1 MDRRQREQARLA
13 CQISIGLMAGIFSF
27 IPSVSA
33 APTHDPDSFSG
44 NALTVPAANIKQSG
58 TTTNVNGAN
67 LNNIVAWKD
76 FSVSS
81 GEKVTFND
89 GEKTKNY
96 LNVVTGE
103 NASAINGAI
112 KGGKDVYLVNPHG
125 VLIGQGAN
133 IDVGNLY
140 VSTQDAQSAVTAFTN
155 DNTGAG
161 VLSEKANAE
170 VVNMGTIKADKVEVH
185 GTVIKFLDLSDV
197 ATADMTDGNKLM
209 LNATGKINL
218 GKNQDTSKTNAAYT
232 ANRTA
237 TIYNVIENQTQ
248 LQNIPDNATDNY
260 WLKNDID
267 TSGIFTPIKG
277 FAGVFD
283 GNFFTVSNLKV
294 DTSADETVPAGLFST
309 IAGASTSN
317 RAKIRNLGI
326 KPVSIRAANTQYAGG
341 LAGTAVN
348 ADINDVFVSGGT
360 IGNETGFEGGI
371 LGRAQNVTM
380 DSVYNKA
387 NVSGG
392 SGLVAELAGNVEI
405 SNAYNAGKAFTGLV
419 TNAYLSDD
427 GQGNT
432 IEDTYDDV
440 TQSESEAAIGG
451 SAEVVPT
458 NVFSIVGTENAA
470 DPTNNVYYIGD
481 MKQVS
486 AYSSWSSISENGGE
500 NTKWRIYEGQ
510 SLPLLRSFLKAN
522 GTVTVNYDYQMGDS
536 TYEYRHAGSNGGK
549 DISVVYNHK
558 PLETSNVTYSIAS
571 QKGLTN
577 TSGIT
582 SVSGL
587 QNVYTN
593 DAKAKAAFYT
603 GQDGY
608 DLVGNN
614 VTITKRSANVGN
626 IPSTP
631 LTKTYDGNA
640 NINTRTLKQWLTSG
654 ATSTGETDPDTGI
667 IDGDD
672 TVTQDAT
679 NLSGKFYLNNSP
691 SKTAG
696 NKDLYIEGSLSVA
709 NAGGYYN
716 YAITGDAANFGAV
729 GSGTTLTSTASRVY
743 GKILKKDLILSKKD
757 VVTITREYNGK
768 NHNEVADDYRLKS
781 SDSAEAAKTKS
792 DALFKLDGKV
802 SSTTTTTGD
811 SGTTTTTT
819 EDEVYVTTSDS
830 GTGTYGTLSDG
841 TFTATTNA
849 IVGDYD
855 VAYQNLVLSGADA
868 ENYNLVQATTDAD
881 GNTVNTAVGTN
892 PFYTKGS
899 ITQKT
904 INSDSFVI
912 RTSDGSTTPA
922 QKDYDGTSAYELS
935 SGQTLTSTDVV
946 SYPSTTG
953 GATTYDDVQFTPT
966 SARFTTT
973 TNGVTTDAI
982 NKGMGYDITYK
993 VNVSGADAGN
1003 YKIVNGSTT
1012 TSLVSNTPTLD
1023 VDVTG
1028 SQGSGTINA
1037 RKLYLKANKGADKSY
1052 DGDDKVTNTDGTLS
1066 PKIAFDGSSDGYVVY
1081 NYSGDDAAKHKLV
1094 GNDKIELS
1102 GTYAGGADVS
1112 WTGNATDGYTVAPKD
1127 ITYTVTVKDADGN
1140 VSENYEVYNDVS
1152 SASST
1157 STLSGVTGKI
1167 TPRTIQKVVF
1177 ADTEKTYDGTNTVN
1191 GVQTNDEIKI
1201 TGVTLEGADNLS
1213 TNPDGFIQPTTGT
1226 GATVADIFGT
1236 DTSNITG
1243 KYGTYDATTGTFTL
1257 NKRDGETGTQ
1267 GGHVKR
1273 DASGNVVSQDVQ
1285 YSNVALL
1292 NPRGNYVL
1300 SSSTQYGEGTINP
1313 LTVTSI
1319 DVATT
1324 GAITKVYDA
1333 KTGVAT
1339 TADGQNSAK
1348 TAASYISGLSTTVG
1362 GNTINLDY
1370 SIADDDANYIT
1381 DTGTNTKNVVEAN
1394 KARFLFS
1401 VDETGDYTVADSLKE
1416 SGKVK
1421 KDLDASITART
1432 VTAQQN
1438 TTPIE
1443 RDYNGKTAIGR
1454 TGEDAVT
1461 ITGLLSSLDG
1471 ATNTSTGKFRDKN
1484 VAYALDADGNET
1496 DTVADKPIDYT
1507 ITLNNGDTTMQG
1519 NYKVVRAGDTTNTA
1533 LAYNTSGAL
1542 TGTGKINPL
1551 MLESTYGTVTKTYD
1565 GTTSIPDGSGFSVT
1579 IPTDALM
1586 TDDNGTRDTVTIT
1599 GDQAASQYVDSTTGA
1614 GDAANRGTNKKVQY
1628 AFTLGGTDMRN
1639 YKFATDASENTIAHA
1654 DTTYTKTTTGNVINV
1669 KTLQDS
1675 DIDVD
1680 WNTVTKTYDGTS
1692 NVAYDHSDT
1701 NTYFDGERGTKTA
1714 ADFIKNDDTT
1724 TGLKLGGISIAR
1736 GTNGYTVTGGK
1747 YTNDAGTE
1755 TANVSEATKAKF
1767 TFDLSATVLD
1777 NFDFSQLTSNVFDG
1791 QNTLTKSTSATITP
1805 KTFKMDFTPLS
1816 GHSQVYNGGTALVD
1830 NSQSNITGT
1839 PTNLSNTV
1847 SNLRGLVNSQ
1857 GMTELGLS
1865 VAGNYVDTTTNGTTI
1880 AAKDVG
1886 TGKNI
1891 QYDVTLQKKNYQ
1903 FDTSAVTP
1911 KTDANGN
1918 SVVSYMGNS
1927 TNGGTGTIVA
1937 KQLSIGFGKVNKIYD
1952 TSSDVTSSVQRDGDV
1967 QTTIQ
1972 PNLDGFVS
1980 DAEKNLFTNTNGY
1993 QKIKGYYVR
2002 EAADG
2007 TIYDDANVEWDSANS
2022 QAKDK
2027 GVAYTGIAGAFS
2039 QLQTDNSVLKNYVL
2053 TNVQDDG
2060 VTKALTLN
2068 RGATNEQTL
2077 DATSNNIANTV
2088 YFDAAKGKGKIRQL
2102 SLTMN
2107 DIKTRWNNYSR
2118 QYDGTSEISEQ
2129 DYQRALSLYADSA
2142 SGVSFANGQSIP
2154 ILYRGSM
2161 NFFDIDTGNERKN
2174 AGSNLGIKATITG
2187 LGASSS
2193 DNNISVAGLN
2203 ESALY
2208 TTYLNTDNGGTTRG
2222 TITPRK
2228 IVAVSTQTDA
2238 SKYDKTYSGTK
2249 DVEDYANK
2257 VMLRHQ
2263 NDDGTFDDEIIKD
2276 NATSVALTGVTYNTK
2291 NAGSDRSIDYTADIA
2306 TTDAV
2311 NNPTSNYELV
2321 TTNGNQ
2327 AVLVGANTY
2336 TTTTNDDG
2344 TTTRSLKQQAGE
2356 ALKGNINK
2364 RTVYVDF
2371 TNGTP
2376 TNIDKTYG
2384 ETTITNVTEDN
2395 RDTARKEVLNPDT
2408 YRNQIDVKA
2417 KDDVRKTGI
2426 VDEDAND
2433 VKLNKSAINA
2443 AYDDGK
2449 VHRKSDGTADTQ
2461 NVNFTNFTLTDRRA
2475 TTSDDYADPMSNYE
2489 VKTVNANDTSKLIG
2503 KGTISPK
2510 DVVVTINNSPNVKKI
2525 YDGTNDLSSF
2535 TENGATTQN
2544 LDTLKQNARIDDAQ
2558 MMLGESV
2565 NDLGFD
2571 ITGGSYASKHTNATN
2586 DIDDGTMGVNYNASW
2601 TNKNYNL
2608 TFKPLNAEDTD
2619 AGASHPLTVTATSN
2633 PSTTQ
2638 DANGNDVNRNGTA
2651 TFTVNQGTISPK
2663 TLTVTGGQATKVYDG
2678 EATQNGTFTGLDTPD
2693 NTSSAVR
2700 FDGIVDSDKNAGTT
2714 IATGTATYYDKDGTS
2729 FDPNAGW
2736 ADKPGLRDHKVKW
2749 NLELQDKDYSLNT
2762 TTPEGAGTITRATL
2776 TLTGDKQNITTE
2788 STPSYDGKTTGWQGN
2803 DEKDE
2808 DLQKKWKALLKWYS
2822 NPGEDTSQAG
2832 QYAVNGWYKN
2842 AKGDKTIT
2850 NSTDITTET
2859 DEGGNTFE
2867 TATTTYWNGT
2877 SDVASTV
2884 TRMLITEVPDPDDST
2899 KTVKKKTLVSTT
2911 KTIKNPFNSDV
2922 YTTVTD
2928 AAGKVTSMTL
2938 TKTAADGTTTT
2949 TPVKSIADWYGSVT
2963 DAQTGTAYAYDS
2975 TDEPTTLSTYTL
2987 SGNFDKNYKIA
2998 QYAGD
3003 GTSTNPGN
3011 AKALTV
3017 SNPSHGGPVTPS
3029 MPTDVPD
3036 ISEMNAAKRFV
3047 PDTHAYNY
3055 ASHDELQSVTR
3066 SGKAGLEY
3074 ASGGINVTGETTTSS
3089 DVNVTSSDL
3098 SAIGVQGAGS
3108 VVNLSGGNATEVS
3121 ASRVDLTGGDTFT
3134 ITGDTQVKEGAAS
3147 IETTGA
3153 QTKDGSAAIES
3164 TGAQTREGTAAVETT
3179 DLQSTTDSSW
3189 LFGDEAPAS
3198 ERQSETSSSEDD
3210 GTSLFAN
3217 AYDDDEATARSAI
3230 SVKTADDVDDA
3241 DDAETKDDDER
3252 KDAESSDASDES
3264 SIGIESEGSAV
3275 NVAS

>member
-27 IPSVSA
+27 LPSVSA
-33 APTHDPDSFSG
+33 APVHDPNSFTS
-44 NALTVPAANIKQSG
+44 NPRTLSADKITQNG
-58 TTTNVNGAN
+58 TTTVVNGTQD
-67 LNNIVAWKD
+67 NNIVAWKD
-76 FSVSS
+76 FSVAK
-81 GEKVTFND
+81 GETVQFGD
-89 GEKTKNY
+89 GTVGADAHNY
-96 LNVVTGE
+96 LNVVTGGGATPA
-103 NASAINGAI
+103 ASQISGTI
-112 KGGKDVYLVNPHG
+112 KGGNDVYIVNPRG
-125 VLIGQGAN
+125 VYINKGAKVN
-133 IDVGNLY
+133 VGNLY
-140 VSTQDAQSAVTAFTN
+140 VSTMNAADAVNNFTGTNAGSAVISGT
-155 DNTGAG
+155 
-161 VLSEKANAE
+161 ANAE
-170 VVNMGTIKADKVEVH
+170 VVNMGTINADKVEVH
-185 GTVIKFLDLSDV
+185 GTDIKFLDLSDV
-197 ATADMTDGNKLM
+197 TTGAMTDANKLTF
-209 LNATGKINL
+209 NATSKINL
-218 GKNQDTSKTNAAYT
+218 GKSQDTSKTNAAYT
-232 ANRTA
+232 ANRTE
-237 TIYNVIENQTQ
+237 TIYNVIENQEQ
-248 LQNIPDNATDNY
+248 LQAIPDKATGNY
-260 WLKNDID
+260 WLSKDIS
-267 TSGIFTPIKG
+267 TSGTFKPISD

-283 GNFFTVSNLKV
+283 GNFFNINRLTVSNSS
-294 DTSADETVPAGLFST
+294 TSAGLFST
-309 IAGASTSN
+309 IKGASSDTSG
-317 RAKIRNLGI
+317 RAIVRNLGLKNVNI
-326 KPVSIRAANTQYAGG
+326 QAADNAYMGG
-341 LAGTAVN
+341 LAGKAEN
-348 ADINDVFVSGGT
+348 ANITDVFVSGGT
-360 IGNETGFEGGI
+360 IKQGYYSGGI
-371 LGRAQNVTM
+371 LGSAKNVTM
-380 DSVYNKA
+380 DSVYNTA
-387 NVSGG
+387 NVG
-392 SGLVAELAGNVEI
+392 SVVGAGLISRPQGNVHVT
-405 SNAYNAGKAFTGLV
+405 NAYNAGSANFGYYNTASGSDNTFQFVYDDGTRSGSTSYANGSATGLTDSV
-419 TNAYLSDD
+419 SIN
-427 GQGNT
+427 
-432 IEDTYDDV
+432 EDNIASY
-440 TQSESEAAIGG
+440 QKESAWSGWDI
-451 SAEVVPT
+451 SA
-458 NVFSIVGTENAA
+458 
-470 DPTNNVYYIGD
+470 
-481 MKQVS
+481 
-486 AYSSWSSISENGGE
+486 NGGE
-500 NTKWRIYEGQ
+500 NTKWRIYEGH

-608 DLVGNN
+608 DLIGNN
-614 VTITKRSANVGN
+614 VTITKRKVNMGTL
-626 IPSTP
+626 PTTP
-631 LTKTYDGNA
+631 LTKTYDGTP
-640 NINTRTLKQWLTSG
+640 NIDARTLKQWLTSG
-654 ATSTGETDPDTGI
+654 ATSTGETDPDTGV
-667 IDGDD
+667 IDGDT
-672 TVTQDAT
+672 TVTQEAT
-679 NLSGKFYLNNSP
+679 DLSGKFYLNGSA

-696 NKDLYIEGSLSVA
+696 NKDLYLEGSLAVT
-709 NAGGYYN
+709 NADGYYN
-716 YAITGDAANFGAV
+716 YDISGSNFNFGRA
-729 GSGTTLTSTASRVY
+729 GTGMTLTSTASQVY

-792 DALFKLDGKV
+792 GALFKLDGKV

-922 QKDYDGTSAYELS
+922 QKDYDGTSVYELS

-982 NKGMGYDITYK
+982 NKGTGYDITYK

-1052 DGDDKVTNTDGTLS
+1052 DGDDKVKVTNTDGTLS

-1112 WTGNATDGYTVAPKD
+1112 WTGNATDGYTVAAKD

-1140 VSENYEVYNDVS
+1140 VSENYEVYNDAS

-1157 STLSGVTGKI
+1157 STLSGVQGKI
-1167 TPRTIQKVVF
+1167 TPRTIEKVIF

-1191 GVQTNDEIKI
+1191 GVQTNDKIKI
-1201 TGVTLEGADNLS
+1201 TGVKLEGSGLN
-1213 TNPDGFIQPTTGT
+1213 TNDAGFIRPTSSDGT
-1226 GATVADIFGT
+1226 SGDGDAVANIFDTNTDGTVPS
-1236 DTSNITG
+1236 TSIITG
-1243 KYGTYDATTGTFTL
+1243 VYGTYDSTANSFTK
-1257 NKRDGETGTQ
+1257 NQRDGETGTQ

-1273 DASGNVVSQDVQ
+1273 DANGNVVSQDVQ
-1285 YSNVALL
+1285 YSNVALQ

-1300 SSSTQYGEGTINP
+1300 SSSTQYGEGKIDP

-1339 TADGQNSAK
+1339 ADDGQNSAK

-1370 SIADDDANYIT
+1370 TIADDDANYIT
-1381 DTGTNTKNVVEAN
+1381 STGTNTANVVEAN

-1416 SGKVK
+1416 SSGKVK

-1443 RDYNGKTAIGR
+1443 RDYNGKTAIVR
-1454 TGEDAVT
+1454 TGKDAVT

-1701 NTYFDGERGTKTA
+1701 NTYFDGERETKTA
-1714 ADFIKNDDTT
+1714 ANFVKNDDTT

-1736 GTNGYTVTGGK
+1736 GTGYTVTGGK

-1891 QYDVTLQKKNYQ
+1891 QYDVTLQNKNYQ

-1911 KTDANGN
+1911 TTDANGN

-1993 QKIKGYYVR
+1993 QNIKGYYVR

-2291 NAGSDRSIDYTADIA
+2291 NAGSDRSIYYTADIA

-2327 AVLVGANTY
+2327 AVLDANT
-2336 TTTTNDDG
+2336 TRRRDDG
-2344 TTTRSLKQQAGE
+2344 TTTTDV
-2356 ALKGNINK
+2356 LKGNINK

-2384 ETTITNVTEDN
+2384 ETTITNVTDDN

-2433 VKLNKSAINA
+2433 VTLNKSAINA
-2443 AYDDGK
+2443 AYDDGN

-2544 LDTLKQNARIDDAQ
+2544 LDTLKQNAKIDGAQ

-2842 AKGDKTIT
+2842 AKDDKTIT

-3036 ISEMNAAKRFV
+3036 ISEMNAAKQFV

-3074 ASGGINVTGETTTSS
+3074 ASGGINVTGETATTP

-3108 VVNLSGGNATEVS
+3108 VVNLSGGDVAEVS
-3121 ASRVDLTGGDTFT
+3121 ASRVDLTGGDSFT
-3134 ITGDTQVKEGAAS
+3134 ITGDTQVKEGTAA

-3153 QTKDGSAAIES
+3153 QTQDGSAAIES

-3264 SIGIESEGSAV
+3264 SIGIESEGSTV